1 MSDDDPVR
9 PRRGRP
15 STGQG
20 LPIHVRLSASQ
31 IDRLDDWIA
40 DQLEQPLSRP
50 EAIRRLLERVLP
62 VRTRSPRDS

>member
-1 MSDDDPVR
+1 MSDTTPLPV

-15 STGQG
+15 RTGVG
-20 LPIHVRLSASQ
+20 LPVQIRLSADQ
-31 IDRLDDWIA
+31 IARLDAWIA

-62 VRTRSPRDS
+62 VRSRD